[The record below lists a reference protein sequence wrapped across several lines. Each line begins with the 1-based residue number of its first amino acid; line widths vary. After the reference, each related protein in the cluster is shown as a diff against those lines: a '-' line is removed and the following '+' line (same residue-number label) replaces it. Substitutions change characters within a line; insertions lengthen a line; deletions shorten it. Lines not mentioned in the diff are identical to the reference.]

1 MANLK
6 DFVRLCKS
14 NQNGGFCNHTCPIFC
29 GIEEAEGDSC
39 FCYITHYTE
48 EAEKII
54 DKWASEHPVK
64 TYADDFFKKF
74 PKAGKFDDGTPYDI
88 CVNSVYGTDFPCDES
103 CKDCWNAEC
112 KEDNDA

>member
-1 MANLK
+1 MPSVK
-6 DFVRLCKS
+6 DFVRMCRS
-14 NQNGGFCNHTCPIFC
+14 NQNEGYCKTTCPFFYCREDDNCIM
-29 GIEEAEGDSC
+29 
-39 FCYITHYTE
+39 YITHYTE

-54 DKWASEHPVK
+54 DKWVSEHPIK

-112 KEDNDA
+112 KEEEE